1 MGWNFAVFAN
11 NEDEKTMKNG
21 LVLEGGGMRGMFT
34 AGAMDAF
41 MEEGLSFDGL
51 IGVSAGALFGCNYK
65 SKQRGRALRY
75 NIMLKNAPH
84 YMGWRTFFKT
94 GNIVNPQFSY
104 HVLPFEIDKFDV
116 DTFEHN
122 PMEFWMV
129 CTDIVTGKPVYHR
142 MDTFSHRE
150 VEWMRASASMPA
162 VSRPVKIGEQLFLD
176 GGITDSIPLKAFQE
190 MGYGRNIVILT
201 QPSDYFKKPLKI
213 NWLIKLMTK
222 KYPMVGECMARRHEM
237 YNRQLEYLMQ
247 QEAAGNAMLIYPEEA
262 LRIGRTEL
270 NEKKMR
276 RVYAMGYKKAKN
288 MMPEIKDFIMH

>member
-41 MEEGLSFDGL
+41 MEERLSFDGL